1 MRRLPPLA
9 ALRTFEAVG
18 RLTTIREAAD
28 ELNVTPAAVSHQL
41 RILQHIPAPKCSC
54 APARESCST
63 KTGLEFHEI
72 ISDAFDSIAEGA
84 WKIAGERGR
93 TTITLNSVPSFAS
106 CWLVPHLSRFYLEN
120 PDIQVEITSVGNP
133 AQHLDFAGLG
143 AQLAIRV
150 GLSGDALAGP
160 GPTEKLV
167 HEEMFPVCAPSLLQ
181 ALREPR
187 DIAEHN
193 LLLVSRRAEGWPEWF
208 AAAECQAQGA
218 GDIDASQGLKFDTIQ
233 LALTAAIEG
242 MGIAMGRTPLV
253 DRYLTTG
260 QLVEP
265 FGHSRAQ
272 QTGLLARLPAQ
283 HRRRGAAAAVSR
295 LDLPGARCRRR
306 QQGDGDTDT
315 GTDVRPASP
324 VPILP
329 VRA

>member
-41 RILQHIPAPKCSC
+41 RIFQQYLGAEVFVRTGKEIML
-54 APARESCST
+54 T
-63 KTGLEFHEI
+63 KTGLEFHQI

-150 GLSGDALAGP
+150 GLSGDAWP
-160 GPTEKLV
+160 GLVTEKLV

-265 FGHSRAQ
+265 FGIRVRSKQAYWLVCQ
-272 QTGLLARLPAQ
+272 PSIADAAPLLRFRDWI
-283 HRRRGAAAAVSR
+283 HRELDAAAASKATATR
-295 LDLPGARCRRR
+295 
-306 QQGDGDTDT
+306 
-315 GTDVRPASP
+315 
-324 VPILP
+324 ILEP
-329 VRA
+329 T